1 MFYGSI
7 KPKIKKHSIQHSFF
21 GKRNDKPSNPIGLS
35 DGNYKAIIEG
45 MHLATQKGTAKMC
58 QIKGID
64 IVEKTG
70 TAQWRNHNMKLSLAW
85 FIGFA
90 PIDNPKVAVAA
101 LVEGVIPQDN
111 IQGGL
116 TAAPIAK
123 EMLEAYFKKNN
134 QF

>member
-1 MFYGSI
+1 
-7 KPKIKKHSIQHSFF
+7 
-21 GKRNDKPSNPIGLS
+21 
-35 DGNYKAIIEG
+35 
-45 MHLATQKGTAKMC
+45 
-58 QIKGID
+58 
-64 IVEKTG
+64 
-70 TAQWRNHNMKLSLAW
+70 MKLSLAW

-90 PIDNPKVAVAA
+90 PIDNPKVAVAV

-123 EMLEAYFKKNN
+123 EMLEAYFKKNK